1 MTHSST
7 SRLSNSTLHLA
18 LCLMALIW
26 FSSCVKLSR
35 DIQPPP
41 VWEQGTEVR
50 LEQSRI
56 NLNTASS
63 ADLEKLPG
71 IGKGIAARIIEHREK
86 FGPFRRAEHLL
97 LVRGVS
103 ERRFR
108 EARLFIRVE

>member
-1 MTHSST
+1 MTP
-7 SRLSNSTLHLA
+7 HLA

-41 VWEQGTEVR
+41 VWERGSEVR
-50 LEQSRI
+50 PEQSRI
-56 NLNTASS
+56 NLNKASS
-63 ADLEKLPG
+63 EDLEKLPG

-108 EARLFIRVE
+108 EARPFIRVE